1 MDKKGMKNKADLGL
15 LVLEI
20 IWWLEI
26 IIESYFYIFVS

>member
-26 IIESYFYIFVS
+26 IIESYFYIYIS

>member
-26 IIESYFYIFVS
+26 IIESYFYIFIS